1 MKAKF
6 LTKQH
11 EIRFIRT
18 TFTDELCR
26 ALNLV
31 EVQAPILTDPLD
43 GPQDTLSG
51 YEQAVQ
57 VPVRSLQQSFEVVHS
72 LAKWKRQLLA
82 QYEFAAGEGIVTQMK
97 ALRPDEEQLSP
108 IHSVYV
114 DQWDW
119 EQVIA
124 DQARDQQTLHQTV
137 ATIYSALRKTLSLY
151 QSQFDAPE
159 LQIPEK
165 IKILTSEE
173 LRLSYPS
180 LTSKA
185 REHEAAREFGA
196 VFVQNIGGALGD
208 GKSHDVRAPDYD
220 DWSLNG
226 DILVWNPIL
235 EQSLELSSMGIRVDR
250 AALIR
255 QLQIAGKADNAQLP
269 WHQKLLAGQLPQ
281 TIGGGIGQSRLCMW
295 MMQQPHIGCVQHSV
309 WCPTT
314 RERFAGIL

>member
-11 EIRFIRT
+11 EIRFIRS

-31 EVQAPILTDPLD
+31 EVQAPILTDPLE
-43 GPQDTLSG
+43 GTQDTLSG
-51 YEQAVQ
+51 YEKAVQ

-82 QYEFAAGEGIVTQMK
+82 QYEFSAGEGIVTQMK

-124 DQARDQQTLHQTV
+124 EQSRDEDTLRQTVEAIYTALKQTLTQ
-137 ATIYSALRKTLSLY
+137 Y
-151 QSQFDAPE
+151 QSQFDAPKLE
-159 LQIPEK
+159 VPEK
-165 IKILTSEE
+165 ITFVTSES

-185 REHEAAREFGA
+185 REHMAAREFGA
-196 VFVQNIGGALGD
+196 VFVQNIGGELTD
-208 GKSHDVRAPDYD
+208 GSIHDVRAPDYD
-220 DWSLNG
+220 DWFLNG

-250 AALIR
+250 AALVR
-255 QLQIAGKADNAQLP
+255 QLQIAGRAESALLP

-281 TIGGGIGQSRLCMW
+281 TVGGGIGQSRLCMW
-295 MMQQPHIGCVQHSV
+295 MMQQPHIGCVQHGV

-314 RERFAGIL
+314 RKRYVGIL